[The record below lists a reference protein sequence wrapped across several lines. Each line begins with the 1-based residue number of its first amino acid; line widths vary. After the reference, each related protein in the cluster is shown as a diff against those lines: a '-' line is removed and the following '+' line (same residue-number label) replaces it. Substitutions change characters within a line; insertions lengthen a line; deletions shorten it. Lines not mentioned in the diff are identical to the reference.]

1 MSKHVLVTGF
11 EPFGGD
17 QDNPS
22 ELVARAVAGRL
33 IQRRRIATE
42 VLAVETALLRRR
54 LEAAVMRHQP
64 DLIVCLG
71 EAKNRKTLSLERVA
85 LNLLNFDQ
93 PDNAGELRRKKAIS
107 PTGPYAR
114 LCNLPL
120 DDILDAWNRAGII
133 GSVSNSAGSFLCNQV
148 FYEALGLAER
158 LQPSGRCG
166 VRPFAARLDAAS
178 SNAAGR
184 GTAHRKRCAVDGAS
198 APHASSGEVPSYG
211 SAGRARNMNR

>member
-42 VLAVETALLRRR
+42 VLPVETALLRGR

-64 DLIVCLG
+64 DLILCLG
-71 EAKNRKTLSLERVA
+71 EAKNRKTLALERVA
-85 LNLLNFDQ
+85 VNLLNFDQ
-93 PDNAGELRRKKAIS
+93 PDNAGELRRKSAIA

-120 DDILDAWNRAGII
+120 DDILDAWNRAGIT
-133 GSVSNSAGSFLCNQV
+133 GYVSNTAGSFLCNQV
-148 FYEALGLAER
+148 FYEALGFAER
-158 LQPSGRCG
+158 LQPAG
-166 VRPFAARLDAAS
+166 VAAFVHLPRSSMSIAAMQQAVELLIASVVRWMEHRPLTLRTATSPVLAAPGLP
-178 SNAAGR
+178 G
-184 GTAHRKRCAVDGAS
+184 K
-198 APHASSGEVPSYG
+198 
-211 SAGRARNMNR
+211 